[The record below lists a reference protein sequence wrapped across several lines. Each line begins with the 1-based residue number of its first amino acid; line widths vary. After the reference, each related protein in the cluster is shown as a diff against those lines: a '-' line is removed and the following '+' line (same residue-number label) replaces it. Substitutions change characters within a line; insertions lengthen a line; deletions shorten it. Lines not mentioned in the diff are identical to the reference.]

1 MIDPL
6 ELNDPAFSVAVP
18 SVCVEPN
25 TRPNADMLDT
35 DEITP
40 LVIDPLVDREPAVS
54 VAVASEKIALVTVA
68 DVLSEPAFKVVVPSV
83 NVAPNT

>member
-1 MIDPL
+1 
-6 ELNDPAFSVAVP
+6 
-18 SVCVEPN
+18 
-25 TRPNADMLDT
+25 MLDT

-40 LVIDPLVDREPAVS
+40 LVIDPLVDSEPAFKVTVPS
-54 VAVASEKIALVTVA
+54 VKVALVTVA